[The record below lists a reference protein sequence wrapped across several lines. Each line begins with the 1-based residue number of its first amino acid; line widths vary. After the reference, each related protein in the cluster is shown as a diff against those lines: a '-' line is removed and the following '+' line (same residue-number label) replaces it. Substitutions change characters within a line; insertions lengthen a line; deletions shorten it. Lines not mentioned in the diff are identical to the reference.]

1 MTRINIDEPIATIIV
16 TSTVLLITLLYDDR
30 APTIVAPISRVNDIS
45 STIQKNPIK
54 VIVRYQCYKLVVGT
68 KQY

>member
-45 STIQKNPIK
+45 STIQKNSIK

-68 KQY
+68 KRY

>member
-45 STIQKNPIK
+45 STIQKNSIK